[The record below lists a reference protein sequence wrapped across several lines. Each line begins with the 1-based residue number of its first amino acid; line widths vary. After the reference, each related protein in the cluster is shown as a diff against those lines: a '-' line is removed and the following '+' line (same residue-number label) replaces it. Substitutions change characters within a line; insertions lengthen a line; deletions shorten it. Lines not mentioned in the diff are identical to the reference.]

1 MLDDKVFLRIAQ
13 DISTGSKCVSSHVWA
28 VIVRDNRII
37 STWYN
42 GTPAGYVNCRDY
54 WKGKHTPEHHD
65 WSAAHEIHAEMNAVL
80 WAARQGQKIE
90 WGTLYCTLEPCLN
103 CAKHIVAAGIVKI
116 VYIEKYKH
124 HRWTAVEDFMKEN
137 NAIIEQVSI

>member
-54 WKGKHTPEHHD
+54 WKGKHTTEHH
-65 WSAAHEIHAEMNAVL
+65 
-80 WAARQGQKIE
+80 E
-90 WGTLYCTLEPCLN
+90 W
-103 CAKHIVAAGIVKI
+103 
-116 VYIEKYKH
+116 
-124 HRWTAVEDFMKEN
+124 
-137 NAIIEQVSI
+137 